1 MNTKFP
7 IFYAPEG
14 STTGVIEAPGVSVP
28 EIAAAGS
35 GPSIETVQIQSGGI
49 EKIVPDDAPEFGV
62 KGPKEILGEDP
73 EETLDKA
80 DQAMG
85 KPARERGPDGK
96 FLPKSGKQTEAK
108 PNKNDVNPVVSKP
121 VAKPVQPVAA
131 VPAKVK
137 IGDDE
142 KTPEEWQQELASLR
156 EKATAAAKPPE
167 PKPDPKA
174 REAEASKTAEQLKV
188 DRQKF
193 IETEVS
199 KQDEFDEKMHD
210 TILSG
215 GPEGLK
221 AHRTLLAKTEAKLR
235 EWAADSINSVIDD
248 LKGQLKPILDREKT
262 IGQYSEEN
270 GVLNDNPD
278 LKAHPKGLET
288 YRVAKEQYESY
299 FDTVQAK
306 GEQATPQEKAW
317 AAQYGALSPA
327 DRKQAIIANA
337 KAEVA
342 KIPLKTNGNGAPV
355 KVAPRVTTPQ
365 RNDRPGGGV
374 AVQRMETADA
384 KALREME
391 ARGF

>member
-1 MNTKFP
+1 MKVKFP

-14 STTGVIEAPGVSVP
+14 TTTGTIEAPGVSVP
-28 EIAAAGS
+28 VLESSA
-35 GPSIETVQIQSGGI
+35 PVVEEVNIQSGGI
-49 EKIVPDDAPEFGV
+49 EKIVPEDAPEFGV
-62 KGPKEILGEDP
+62 KGPKDILGEDP

-80 DQAMG
+80 EQAMG

-96 FLPKSGKQTEAK
+96 FLPKGPKEAK
-108 PNKNDVNPVVSKP
+108 PNKNDVKPVVSKP
-121 VAKPVQPVAA
+121 VAKPVQPVAV
-131 VPAKVK
+131 VPSKVK

-142 KTPEEWQQELASLR
+142 KTPEEWQQELATLR
-156 EKATAAAKPPE
+156 EKATAAAKPTE
-167 PKPDPKA
+167 PAPDLKA
-174 REAEASKTAEQLKV
+174 REQDDAKKAEQTKA
-188 DRQKF
+188 DRERF
-193 IETEVS
+193 IETES
-199 KQDEFDEKMHD
+199 TKQDEFDEKMHD

-235 EWAADSINSVIDD
+235 EWTADSVNAAIDD

-288 YRVAKEQYESY
+288 YRATKEQYEKY
-299 FDTVQAK
+299 FDGVQAK
-306 GEQATPQEKAW
+306 GDQATPQEKAW

-355 KVAPRVTTPQ
+355 KPVPRVTTPQ